1 MLTYHFISHF
11 GFVFSLVL
19 SQGAAPGRGGG
30 RGGDNKRCLSDWCEG
45 LLFIGVLVYLNEYV
59 NKRVR
64 HNDVERFG
72 LCYA

>member
-1 MLTYHFISHF
+1 VVNT
-11 GFVFSLVL
+11 G
-19 SQGAAPGRGGG
+19 GRTGPGRGG
-30 RGGDNKRCLSDWCEG
+30 GGDNKRCLSDWCEG